1 MARQKVVLPTAAQTP
16 PWVAALPTK
25 GQVAA
30 IKALQDGK
38 AQPAQ
43 QMAAWDYVMS
53 LTGVREM
60 EFRPGGVEGQRAS
73 DFASGKRFV
82 GHTLVALLTAP
93 STYIEKL
100 PER

>member
-1 MARQKVVLPTAAQTP
+1 MMARRITVPTAAQKA
-16 PWVAALPTK
+16 PWEAAIPTRLQVAAL
-25 GQVAA
+25 
-30 IKALQDGK
+30 KALHLGTANDG
-38 AQPAQ
+38 Q
-43 QMAAWDYVMS
+43 QKAAWDYIMA

-93 STYIEKL
+93 SSYIEKL
-100 PER
+100 PTT